1 MRMVVTYQIKGAVQ
15 VVETILHE
23 SNKRSLLLRT
33 VVKMRLAL
41 YPSKLSSSSALMAVY
56 GLGLQ
61 VKD

>member
-1 MRMVVTYQIKGAVQ
+1 MVVTYQIKGAVQ
-15 VVETILHE
+15 VVEMILHE
-23 SNKRSLLLRT
+23 TNKRSLLLRT

-41 YPSKLSSSSALMAVY
+41 YPSKLSSSSALMAVH